1 MRANKGFTLIEIAI
15 VTAIVGIGA
24 IMAVSNLHG
33 WNRHNNF
40 VGFQRTVFSEINEA
54 RSRAFSIR
62 RQYRLAFDLDV
73 DTILLE
79 RGNAGSGSTVW
90 TADRAT
96 VSAPGGCSLDDI
108 AWLRAGA
115 GATPSAGLFYLVFSP
130 GGDVYR
136 WTGGPVSPPLD
147 TANIHLSND
156 LGETATVQLF
166 CWTGKSRLSVGTI

>member
-1 MRANKGFTLIEIAI
+1 MRTNKGFTLIEIAI

-24 IMAVSNLHG
+24 IMAVSNLQG

-40 VGFQRTVFSEINEA
+40 VGFQRQVFSEIQEA

-62 RQYRLAFDLDV
+62 RQYRLTFDLDAE
-73 DTILLE
+73 TLLLE

-96 VSAPGGCSLDDI
+96 VSVPGGSSVDDI

-115 GATPSAGLFYLVFSP
+115 GATPSSGTFTMVFSP

-136 WTGGPVSPPLD
+136 LAGGVVTPLD
-147 TANIHLSND
+147 TANIHLSNV
-156 LGETATVQLF
+156 LGETATIQLF

>member
-1 MRANKGFTLIEIAI
+1 MRTNKGFTLIEIAI
-15 VTAIVGIGA
+15 VTAIVGIGL

-40 VGFQRTVFSEINEA
+40 VGFQRTVFSEINDA

-62 RQYRLAFDLDV
+62 RQYRLAFDLDA

-96 VSAPGGCSLDDI
+96 VFAPGGCSLDDI
-108 AWLRAGA
+108 AWLRAGV
-115 GATPSAGLFYLVFSP
+115 GATPSTGMFYMVFSP

-136 WTGGPVSPPLD
+136 LAGGAVIPLD
-147 TANIHLSND
+147 TANIHVSSD
-156 LGETATVQLF
+156 MGETATIQLF